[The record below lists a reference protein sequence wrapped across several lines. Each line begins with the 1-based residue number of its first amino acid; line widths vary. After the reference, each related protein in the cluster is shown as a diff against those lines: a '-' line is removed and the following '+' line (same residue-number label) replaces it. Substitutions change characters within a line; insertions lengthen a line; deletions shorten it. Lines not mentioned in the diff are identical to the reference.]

1 MSVFAILPSGS
12 ELLLALVVGLLLFGG
27 KLPEVAKDIGRT
39 FFKLKRSV
47 NDLRR
52 ETGIDQTLRDLR
64 REVEQAK
71 PVVDLNAP
79 PYQPWPG
86 DRREKDDDEAQV
98 TAPETDAD
106 GVATEEGGD
115 AGDGPRAEGVA
126 EEPDEGPVERSSSPT
141 RPRRPRQED

>member
-86 DRREKDDDEAQV
+86 DRREKGDDEAQV

-106 GVATEEGGD
+106 GVAAEEGGEP
-115 AGDGPRAEGVA
+115 GDGPHA
-126 EEPDEGPVERSSSPT
+126 EEADDGPVERSSSPT